1 MSTNPHSCSHDFDY
15 YDCSK
20 ASQSCN
26 QPPTSQPWKKYENPT
41 ASYVPEE
48 KNDEVL
54 PSVQILEIL
63 MRENSNLKAE
73 LTNARRRIQTI
84 HKVNIAAQIYN

>member
-1 MSTNPHSCSHDFDY
+1 MTTNPHSCSHDFDY
-15 YDCSK
+15 YDISK
-20 ASQSCN
+20 ASQSSAPAP
-26 QPPTSQPWKKYENPT
+26 QTQAWKH
-41 ASYVPEE
+41 VPSAPVE
-48 KNDEVL
+48 KNEDVL

-84 HKVNIAAQIYN
+84 HKVTCRRHN